1 MNEGQGQPPEQY
13 QSATPIP
20 QEPQQTQPSQQVLQ
34 PASDTENPGKTTG
47 IVSIILSCIGLG
59 VFGLI
64 TGIISMNKSKKA
76 GASTTI
82 GLVGTILSVLSI
94 LIIGVVLTLLLV
106 TMASYDKIKQR
117 AQDNLM
123 QSNANIVQQR
133 AKVYQTAMGNYP
145 ATIAEFEHMSE
156 TSLTGISP
164 SGSVIDGKPV
174 TEKEIGYKKC
184 SESGAQVYYFNFN
197 HTLIIAPIGDA
208 SATAAC

>member
-13 QSATPIP
+13 QPVTPIP
-20 QEPQQTQPSQQVLQ
+20 QQAQLSQQAPNPV
-34 PASDTENPGKTTG
+34 SGIENPGKTTG
-47 IVSIILSCIGLG
+47 IVSIVLSCIGLG

-64 TGIISMNKSKKA
+64 AGIISMNKSKKA
-76 GASTTI
+76 GASTTL

-94 LIIGVVLTLLLV
+94 LIVGVVMTLLLV
-106 TMASYDKIKQR
+106 TMASYDKIKQH
-117 AQDNLM
+117 AQDNLT

-133 AKVYQTAMGNYP
+133 AKVYQTAMGSYP

-184 SESGAQVYYFNFN
+184 SESGAQVYYFNLN